1 MAARPTALVP
11 SPKFQ
16 AYVRV
21 SPSGSWDPLASNA
34 TKLPSTALLE
44 LPKLAVGARL
54 PPWETR
60 SSEPGLQARA
70 RTKPMPKSVRQSPN
84 GRNVG
89 GTGGRGRRRS
99 VARSVLQ
106 TGRFSR
112 QGYFTRHRIARLGPP
127 RAQ

>member
-1 MAARPTALVP
+1 MAVRPTALIP

-21 SPSGSWDPLASNA
+21 SPSGSWDALASNA

-60 SSEPGLQARA
+60 SSEPGLQPRA
-70 RTKPMPKSVRQSPN
+70 RTKPMPKSVRQGLK
-84 GRNVG
+84 GRSIG
-89 GTGGRGRRRS
+89 GTERRVAEVRS
-99 VARSVLQ
+99 
-106 TGRFSR
+106 
-112 QGYFTRHRIARLGPP
+112 QGPCYGPAGISPP
-127 RAQ
+127 RLFHTP

>member
-1 MAARPTALVP
+1 MAVRPTALVP

-34 TKLPSTALLE
+34 TKRPATALLE

-89 GTGGRGRRRS
+89 GTGEG
-99 VARSVLQ
+99 VADARS
-106 TGRFSR
+106 
-112 QGYFTRHRIARLGPP
+112 QGPCYRPAGLAAR
-127 RAQ
+127 AT